1 MDLHSLCRALF
12 AGNIIEGKE
21 AGAAIAWMNAF
32 LFQLRKFK
40 RQIRELK
47 GYLAFDRGGNEIV
60 RQTDFRQCA
69 RPVLLLY
76 GFLGTRRVLDVFERR
91 LRRDGYCVWSINLG
105 GLFDAY
111 NTRGID
117 ECAEKVREKVE
128 RLYSRYELGP
138 LSIIGHSKGG
148 LIGRYYVKR
157 LGGDRRVRNLIT
169 LGTPHNGTPTA
180 YFGCAT
186 VGLVAKSVW
195 QMTPMSP
202 FIRRLKIGAFPRD
215 VRFVSIYSKLDRASP
230 FPCCMLEDKQGGN
243 LFNIEVPGVT
253 HREFVYKRS
262 VYEIVR
268 RQLELGYERS
278 ADQGGKPAPALV
290 PVR

>member
-1 MDLHSLCRALF
+1 
-12 AGNIIEGKE
+12 
-21 AGAAIAWMNAF
+21 MNPF
-32 LFQLRKFK
+32 LLQFRRLK
-40 RQIRELK
+40 RQVQDLK
-47 GYLAFDRGGNEIV
+47 GYLTFDRNGNAIV
-60 RQTDFRQCA
+60 RQTDFSNCP
-69 RPVLLLY
+69 RPVLLLH
-76 GFLGTRRVLDVFERR
+76 GFLGTRRVLDVLERR
-91 LRRDGYCVWSINLG
+91 LRRDGFCVWSIHLG

-111 NTRGID
+111 NTRSIE

-128 RLYSRYELGP
+128 RLYSRHQMGP

-157 LGGDRRVRNLIT
+157 LGGDGRVRNLIT

-180 YFGCAT
+180 YIGCAT

-202 FIRRLKIGAFPRD
+202 FIRRLKIGAFPRN

-230 FPCCMLEDKQGGN
+230 FPCCILEDGQAGN

-253 HREFVYKRS
+253 HQEFVYRRA
-262 VYEIVR
+262 VYELVR
-268 RQLELGYERS
+268 QQLEQGYEEQS
-278 ADQGGKPAPALV
+278 AEDQAPAAVVV
-290 PVR
+290 PIR